1 MLSGKDIILISGIEW
16 DSLWQ
21 GSHEIASRLAK
32 AGNRVIYVENLG
44 VRFPTWKDKKRVA
57 RRVKS
62 WTSSLLTRGVRQVGK
77 NLFVCSP
84 LLLPPFGGRTR
95 RNLNKGLLWFV
106 PLVAHYLGMRA
117 PIVWTFLPTD
127 TALDLIG
134 VFSSKGSNKVIY
146 HCTADF
152 SKLISEHAQ
161 LKQSET
167 SLLGISD
174 LVFAT
179 CRQLA
184 DACAVSNQNVHVFS
198 NGVNFEAFQP
208 NGDSVLAEQQIL
220 ALNTRPIIGY
230 VGGLHRFV
238 DFQLLLELARSRPDW
253 SWVFV
258 GPIQTSLGEL
268 SRLPNVELLGQQ
280 PHEHLRKLI
289 QEFDV
294 CLVPYL
300 NNAATATVVPTKIN
314 EYLAA
319 GKPVVTTE
327 LPTICEFNRQHN
339 VLLTAPSTCED
350 FLRAIEKSLQS
361 PGDAASVA
369 RRKHV
374 AKLYDWSVLMAAMSD
389 LISKE
394 GRFDQTKDI

>member
-1 MLSGKDIILISGIEW
+1 MISGKDIILISGIEW

-44 VRFPTWKDKKRVA
+44 VRSPTWKDKKRVV

-62 WTSSLLTRGVRQVGK
+62 WTSSLLTGGVREVGN

-95 RNLNKGLLWFV
+95 RNLNKGLLCFV
-106 PLVAHYLGMRA
+106 RLVARYLGMRD

-134 VFSSKGSNKVIY
+134 VFSSKRSNTVIY

-152 SKLISEHAQ
+152 SELISDHAQ

-184 DACAVSNQNVHVFS
+184 DACAVSNPNVHIFS

-208 NGDSVLAEQQIL
+208 NGDSPNEQHILTRIL
-220 ALNTRPIIGY
+220 AGEPRAIIGY

-238 DFQLLLELARSRPDW
+238 DFQLLFDLARSRPDW

-258 GPIQTSLGEL
+258 GPVQTEVGEL
-268 SRLPNVELLGQQ
+268 R
-280 PHEHLRKLI
+280 
-289 QEFDV
+289 
-294 CLVPYL
+294 
-300 NNAATATVVPTKIN
+300 
-314 EYLAA
+314 
-319 GKPVVTTE
+319 
-327 LPTICEFNRQHN
+327 
-339 VLLTAPSTCED
+339 
-350 FLRAIEKSLQS
+350 SL
-361 PGDAASVA
+361 
-369 RRKHV
+369 
-374 AKLYDWSVLMAAMSD
+374 
-389 LISKE
+389 
-394 GRFDQTKDI
+394 